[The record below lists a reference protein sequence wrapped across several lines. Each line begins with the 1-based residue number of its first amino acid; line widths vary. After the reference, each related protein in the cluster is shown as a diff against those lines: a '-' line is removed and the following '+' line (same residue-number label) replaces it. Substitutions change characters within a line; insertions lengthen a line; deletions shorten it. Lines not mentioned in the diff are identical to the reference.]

1 MWGRYGRKPI
11 VLLALV
17 GLIDAIDKGILP
29 GVITAVQDDLGF
41 SDFQIGLLESAFV
54 IASFAIALPAGY
66 LADRRSRTKIISGV
80 MASWAAISAL
90 TATVQNFGQFFAVR
104 AALGV
109 GETVDDPAS
118 SSLVAD
124 YYPARIRGR
133 AYSYQRVTG
142 TLGRALGI
150 VLGGV
155 VGALVG
161 WRAAFLLVGVPGSLL
176 AIAIWRMKEPER
188 GESDREESPPTVA
201 RPEPESVVEA
211 PVAAEPVRRNR
222 LAAARELATDVRA
235 AFSIGSLRAL
245 VIGTAIAQ
253 GALGGFAFWAVA
265 FHERHNDMNAA
276 QAAGL
281 TGAIIMVGAIVGTLT
296 GGRIADRMRP
306 RSPGAPM
313 TWAGISLASGGSLL
327 AVSFV
332 DGMPLAAQLPMQS
345 IGVGLVVAALPATTA
360 MTSEVVSAR
369 LRGTAF
375 SLTRVLSSLIAAFSP
390 SIIGLL
396 ADSNPVV
403 VSSPE
408 DWQVL
413 LTGSEVVKG
422 NLGLAFI
429 LMSPVLVLGAIVLF
443 RGRSHVEGD
452 IARALSAGLD
462 PAGPTSMRAAADT
475 PTPTRRGVR
484 SMFRRGARDESWV
497 DALPGRLRRLAVL
510 LTAAGVGL
518 AAVGGIR
525 ALGAESVDRVPYL
538 ISGVLVGAALAGLAV
553 VAVFAGRAIERELAR
568 RDALAEAEAVLDEV
582 RRDLV

>member
-1 MWGRYGRKPI
+1 MGTESLISADTHDLTVDDKTTAMWGRHGRKPI
-11 VLLALV
+11 ILLALV

-66 LADRRSRTKIISGV
+66 LADRRSRTRIISGV

-188 GESDREESPPTVA
+188 GESDREEPPLDAPVQDRA
-201 RPEPESVVEA
+201 PAVEA
-211 PVAAEPVRRNR
+211 PVAAEPTPRGR

-265 FHERHNDMNAA
+265 FHERHNDMSAA
-276 QAAGL
+276 EAAGL

-313 TWAGISLASGGSLL
+313 TWAGISLTSGGTLLSLSFIAGL
-327 AVSFV
+327 VGIIAVGSFGV
-332 DGMPLAAQLPMQS
+332 A
-345 IGVGLVVAALPATTA
+345 GVGGGATMAAFIVLPAMGFPVTVAALLISIEPLIDMARTALNVNGA
-360 MTSEVVSAR
+360 MTAGV
-369 LRGTAF
+369 
-375 SLTRVLSSLIAAFSP
+375 LTGRYLGDAGMTDRPGGIAAA
-390 SIIGLL
+390 GG
-396 ADSNPVV
+396 AD
-403 VSSPE
+403 
-408 DWQVL
+408 
-413 LTGSEVVKG
+413 
-422 NLGLAFI
+422 
-429 LMSPVLVLGAIVLF
+429 
-443 RGRSHVEGD
+443 
-452 IARALSAGLD
+452 
-462 PAGPTSMRAAADT
+462 
-475 PTPTRRGVR
+475 
-484 SMFRRGARDESWV
+484 
-497 DALPGRLRRLAVL
+497 
-510 LTAAGVGL
+510 
-518 AAVGGIR
+518 
-525 ALGAESVDRVPYL
+525 
-538 ISGVLVGAALAGLAV
+538 
-553 VAVFAGRAIERELAR
+553 
-568 RDALAEAEAVLDEV
+568 
-582 RRDLV
+582 